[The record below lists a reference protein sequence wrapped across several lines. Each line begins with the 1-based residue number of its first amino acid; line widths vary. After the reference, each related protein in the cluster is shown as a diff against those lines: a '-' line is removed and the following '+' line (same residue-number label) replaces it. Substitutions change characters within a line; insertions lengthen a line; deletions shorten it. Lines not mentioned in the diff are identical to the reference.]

1 MPYEARVAS
10 ALPMMHDSRYVLDID
25 LQEDDGYGQS
35 SCFNFQLLTNVS
47 ARGSS
52 LGIWGMPHP
61 R

>member
-1 MPYEARVAS
+1 MAFEARAAS
-10 ALPMMHDSRYVLDID
+10 ALPMMHLDGYVLDID
-25 LQEDDGYGQS
+25 LQEGDGYGQS